1 MAQVN
6 PSVVRAQIAA
16 AATAPVCVLIGE
28 DEVEKSALAAEFA
41 AMVDEELHAF
51 NVERLYGGDT
61 KVDRLIDSARTFP
74 MMVPRRIIIVMEAE
88 KLLTPKRETKAGEE
102 EQERL
107 EEFLKT
113 PPAHTTIVLV
123 CGALDMRRRIPRMLA
138 KEAQVVNCG
147 TIENEA
153 DAERWVTARAARDG
167 VKLEPA
173 AIRALVAR
181 AGLDLVR
188 LRAGLERVALYA
200 MGQAS
205 ISADDV
211 RQSVP
216 AGPEAQAD
224 WGIANAIGR
233 GDAREALNELGLALD
248 AGAPPY
254 FALGQ
259 IRLAA
264 EKLPPSRVAAGIE
277 ALMRTDV
284 ALKSSGGDPRALLER
299 LVVELSGSPGRGRS
313 SEARPQ
319 TSKHGVPR

>member
-1 MAQVN
+1 MPQVN

-16 AATAPVCVLIGE
+16 ASTAPVCVLLGD
-28 DEVEKSALAAEFA
+28 DELEKSALAAEFGG
-41 AMVDEELHAF
+41 MVDEGLHAF

-61 KVDRLIDSARTFP
+61 RVDRLIDSARTFP
-74 MMVPRRIIIVMEAE
+74 MMVPRRVIIVMEAE
-88 KLLTPKRETKAGEE
+88 KLLTPRRETKAAEE

-107 EEFLKT
+107 EEFLKA
-113 PPAHTTIVLV
+113 PPSHTTIVLV
-123 CGALDMRRRIPRMLA
+123 CGALDMRRRIPKLLV

-147 TIENEA
+147 TIDNEA
-153 DAERWVTARAARDG
+153 DAERWVQARASRDS
-167 VKLEPA
+167 VRLEPA
-173 AIRALVAR
+173 AIRALVTR
-181 AGLDLVR
+181 TGLDLVR

-200 MGQAS
+200 MDQES

-211 RQSVP
+211 RQAVP

-233 GDAREALNELGLALD
+233 GDAREALKELGLALD

-264 EKLPPSRVAAGIE
+264 EKLPPSRVTAGIE
-277 ALMRTDV
+277 ALMRTDL

-299 LVVELSGSPGRGRS
+299 LVVELSGTPGRGR
-313 SEARPQ
+313 ATR
-319 TSKHGVPR
+319 